1 MPESGVGG
9 GGVATVGQGAKEAH
23 MSSGDTVVIAVT
35 IIDNT
40 CIMYLKVAKRVNL
53 KNSDHKEINVTM

>member
-1 MPESGVGG
+1 M
-9 GGVATVGQGAKEAH
+9 ATVGQGAKEAH